1 MKNLTIV
8 LLALLATLSLSACNT
23 MAGLGKDVEKG
34 GEVLQKAATK

>member
-1 MKNLTIV
+1 MKNLTLA
-8 LLALLATLSLSACNT
+8 LLALLVTLSLSACNT